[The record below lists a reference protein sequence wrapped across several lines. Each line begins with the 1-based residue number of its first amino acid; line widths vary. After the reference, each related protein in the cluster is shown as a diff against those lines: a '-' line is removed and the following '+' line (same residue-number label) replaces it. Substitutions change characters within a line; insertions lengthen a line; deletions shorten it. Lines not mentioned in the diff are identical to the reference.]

1 MTVRQRII
9 ATGFAC
15 AVLLSG
21 YTFGRMTDSPNT
33 QAETNPM
40 TLTASQP
47 QAAAGSEAETFYL
60 KDFQTGYD
68 DGFAAGKTGQSNSL
82 VATEREG
89 YNEGFKKGYAD
100 AYQPQQNAAQPT
112 AYRAGQQTV
121 YKPASYPAK
130 KRSSKLKTAL
140 TIAAPAAI
148 GAGIGAAAGGKKGAA
163 AGALIGGG
171 GGALYHLMKNRDR

>member
-1 MTVRQRII
+1 MTFKQRII
-9 ATGFAC
+9 ATGAAC
-15 AVLLSG
+15 AILLSG
-21 YTFGRMTDSPNT
+21 YSFGRMTDSPNT
-33 QAETNPM
+33 QAEINP
-40 TLTASQP
+40 TALTASQP
-47 QAAAGSEAETFYL
+47 QPAAASEAQTFYL
-60 KDFQTGYD
+60 KDFQVGYD
-68 DGFAAGKTGQSNSL
+68 DGFAAGKTGQTNAT

-100 AYQPQQNAAQPT
+100 AYQAQPNTAQPT

-130 KRSSKLKTAL
+130 RKNSKLKTAL

-148 GAGIGAAAGGKKGAA
+148 GAGIGTVAGGKKGAA

-171 GGALYHLMKNRDR
+171 GGALYHVMKNR

>member
-1 MTVRQRII
+1 MTFTQRIV
-9 ATGFAC
+9 ATGLAC
-15 AVLLSG
+15 ATLLSG
-21 YTFGRMTDSPNT
+21 YTFGRMTESPNT

-40 TLTASQP
+40 ALTASQP
-47 QAAAGSEAETFYL
+47 QPAAASEAETFYL
-60 KDFQTGYD
+60 KDFKTGYD
-68 DGFAAGKTGQSNSL
+68 EGFAAGKTGQTNGA

-100 AYQPQQNAAQPT
+100 AYQPQQNT
-112 AYRAGQQTV
+112 ARSTAVGSSQQMANRPSG
-121 YKPASYPAK
+121 YSAK
-130 KRSSKLKTAL
+130 RGNSKLKTAL

-171 GGALYHLMKNRDR
+171 GGALYHVMKNR